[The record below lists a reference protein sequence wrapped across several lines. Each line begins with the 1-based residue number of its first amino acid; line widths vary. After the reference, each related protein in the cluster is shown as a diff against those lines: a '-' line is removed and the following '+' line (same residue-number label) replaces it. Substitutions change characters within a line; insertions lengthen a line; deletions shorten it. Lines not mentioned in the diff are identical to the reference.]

1 MANEAKK
8 KILIYLL
15 LAFALSAVF
24 YWLILVGAKGKSGEL
39 LIFGLMWCPGVAAL
53 ATRLAARH
61 GSLLY
66 RRRLCLLAPPWGA
79 AATGTPSGRR

>member
-53 ATRLAARH
+53 ARLD
-61 GSLLY
+61 
-66 RRRLCLLAPPWGA
+66 APEVRQPVDG
-79 AATGTPSGRR
+79 GDPPRQP